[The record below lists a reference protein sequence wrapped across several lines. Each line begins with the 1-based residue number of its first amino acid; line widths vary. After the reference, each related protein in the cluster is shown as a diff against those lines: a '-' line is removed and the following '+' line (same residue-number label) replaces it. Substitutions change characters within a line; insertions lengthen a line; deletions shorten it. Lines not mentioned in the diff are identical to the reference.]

1 MQMKINKHSASE
13 DEELEAVIRDAYPK
27 VYSYLYHRTLDAALS
42 KDLTQ
47 ETFYRFYKHQ
57 DQYEETGQLLNFL
70 YRIALHLV
78 YDHTRSRRYTDELQ
92 EEQVRDDTYNGERL
106 FQKKEEFVILRSW
119 ISELPPHLQDV
130 ILLRYDEGLKQ
141 YVIIPEEAETV
152 RWIFAMYLE
161 GRSLREIAKAL
172 NGAGLTT
179 VKGCEFAE
187 GSLNV
192 MIRNEIYAGD
202 IGRNA
207 LWRTPLQRTK

>member
-1 MQMKINKHSASE
+1 MKIKINKPSASE
-13 DEELEAVIRDAYPK
+13 DEELEAVIRYVYPK

-57 DQYEETGQLLNFL
+57 DQYEETGKLLNFL

-130 ILLRYDEGLKQ
+130 ILLRYDEGLKYKDISQ
-141 YVIIPEEAETV
+141 VTGIHV
-152 RWIFAMYLE
+152 
-161 GRSLREIAKAL
+161 S
-172 NGAGLTT
+172 T
-179 VKGCEFAE
+179 VKSQVRLALQILKKRAQKE
-187 GSLNV
+187 G
-192 MIRNEIYAGD
+192 
-202 IGRNA
+202 
-207 LWRTPLQRTK
+207 W